1 MPEPV
6 DDVAELTSGVVRFVR
21 AFGLHRPDD
30 TPCGA
35 GVSVSEAHA
44 LAVLATSGPISQ
56 RELAAQLCLT
66 KSTVSRL
73 VDLLAGRSW
82 IEVDTSDVDR
92 RCRVLTLTAA
102 GHAAGT
108 TFERQR
114 RERMARLLDRIPL
127 TRQAEVLDAL
137 RLLSDAAR
145 A

>member
-1 MPEPV
+1 MIQPV
-6 DDVAELTSGVVRFVR
+6 DDVAELTSGLVRFVR

-44 LAVLATSGPISQ
+44 LALLATSGPVSQ
-56 RELAAQLCLT
+56 RELAAQLSLT

-73 VDLLAGRSW
+73 VDLLVGRAW
-82 IEVDTSDVDR
+82 IAVDTSDVDR
-92 RCRVLTLTAA
+92 RCRVLRLSAA

-114 RERMARLLDRIPL
+114 RERMTRLLDRIPP
-127 TRQAEVLDAL
+127 TRRAEILDVL
-137 RLLSDAAR
+137 RLLSDAAS